1 MYWHSTCG
9 NGGSYGCRYI
19 HHIDT
24 PCQNIR
30 PTLAATYTDTVCDIE
45 LKISDIL
52 QENKPTE
59 ARKTKLQNLNSL
71 MPLSTHQIKSSFI
84 SISCVPVLLRNKKE
98 KMMKENNIGTQYRS
112 MSVANSVKIPIPAVV
127 IVWLGDGGCG
137 SVGEHLHGAC
147 VVFLLGASRRGH
159 ILQMYSSSSSSLS
172 SCIHDSK
179 FCIILKLLNV
189 NLSSSLQVMLHNHL
203 LCLHPNKRP
212 QFLELVTQLILI
224 GCAHLWW

>member
-9 NGGSYGCRYI
+9 NGGSYGYRYI

-137 SVGEHLHGAC
+137 SVGEHLHGAG
-147 VVFLLGASRRGH
+147 VWS
-159 ILQMYSSSSSSLS
+159 
-172 SCIHDSK
+172 
-179 FCIILKLLNV
+179 FC
-189 NLSSSLQVMLHNHL
+189 
-203 LCLHPNKRP
+203 
-212 QFLELVTQLILI
+212 
-224 GCAHLWW
+224 

>member
-1 MYWHSTCG
+1 MHWHSTG
-9 NGGSYGCRYI
+9 GSGGSYGCRYI

-30 PTLAATYTDTVCDIE
+30 PTLAATYTDTVCDIK

-84 SISCVPVLLRNKKE
+84 SISCVPVMLRNKKE

-112 MSVANSVKIPIPAVV
+112 MSVANSVKIPTPAVV
-127 IVWLGDGGCG
+127 IVWRLGLQLESCNFSINH
-137 SVGEHLHGAC
+137 SVSQKISC
-147 VVFLLGASRRGH
+147 RGDPF
-159 ILQMYSSSSSSLS
+159 SSLKKYTHH
-172 SCIHDSK
+172 I
-179 FCIILKLLNV
+179 
-189 NLSSSLQVMLHNHL
+189 
-203 LCLHPNKRP
+203 
-212 QFLELVTQLILI
+212 
-224 GCAHLWW
+224 

>member
-98 KMMKENNIGTQYRS
+98 KTIS
-112 MSVANSVKIPIPAVV
+112 
-127 IVWLGDGGCG
+127 D
-137 SVGEHLHGAC
+137 
-147 VVFLLGASRRGH
+147 
-159 ILQMYSSSSSSLS
+159 ILQENKPTEARKTKLQNLNRLMPLSTHQIKSSLIS
-172 SCIHDSK
+172 ISCLPVCWFNI
-179 FCIILKLLNV
+179 
-189 NLSSSLQVMLHNHL
+189 Q
-203 LCLHPNKRP
+203 
-212 QFLELVTQLILI
+212 
-224 GCAHLWW
+224 